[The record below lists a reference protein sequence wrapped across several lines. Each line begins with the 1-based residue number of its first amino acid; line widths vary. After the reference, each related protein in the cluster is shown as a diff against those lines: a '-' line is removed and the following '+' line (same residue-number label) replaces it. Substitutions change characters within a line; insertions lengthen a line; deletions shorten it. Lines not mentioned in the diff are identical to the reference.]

1 MKNQNRPPKLLPHVE
16 ILPRECDRRF
26 EHGFRYLSE
35 KFAAMEVELE
45 RLRTMICD
53 KQQKD
58 LDNGIGKG

>member
-1 MKNQNRPPKLLPHVE
+1 MKSHTRPPRLLPDVQ

-26 EHGFRYLSE
+26 EHGYRFLSE

-45 RLRTMICD
+45 RLRTMIFD